1 MREQI
6 ALLPSESIL
15 LLRQGHD
22 GDSRHKSVEP
32 SADKFVPIPGKYRH
46 FATDEQLPSHAYR
59 DEQAAES
66 QLERRCICHHRLQYY
81 PESVTTSVP
90 FDTTLEK
97 LLQINPL
104 SR

>member
-6 ALLPSESIL
+6 ALLPPESIL
-15 LLRQGHD
+15 LLRRGHA

-32 SADKFVPIPGKYRH
+32 NADKFVPIPEKYRH

-66 QLERRCICHHRLQYY
+66 QLERRCICHRRLQYY
-81 PESVTTSVP
+81 PETVTNSVP
-90 FDTTLEK
+90 ADTILGK